1 MSAFGNYEKDAVVA
15 AIRELAEK
23 EFALN
28 KTPREIIASILEAT
42 TYGMDNAL
50 YGLRHMK
57 VDEA

>member
-23 EFALN
+23 EFELN

-42 TYGMDNAL
+42 TYGIDNAL
-50 YGLRHMK
+50 YGLRHQK
-57 VDEA
+57 VDSA